1 MVYPLISIIVCT
13 YNREKFIKSC
23 LEHLKNQ
30 ALSIDFFEVLII
42 DNNSNDNSASII
54 NSFIN
59 ANPLLPFYYFLE
71 VNKGLSHARNR
82 GIAESKAKWITYIDD
97 DAEAAPS
104 FAENIKKATE
114 DYKDAIGFGGCV
126 KPKYSESAE
135 PAWMNK
141 YLYGYVGSI
150 DLGLPERKFEG
161 KMKYPIGCNMTYRK
175 DILLQAGGFNNDL
188 QARSDDKYIFFEVS
202 KLSNNIYYIPGMF
215 VLHNI
220 DKERLLFTSFK
231 KLYLKT
237 GNEEKKRLSVSF
249 IQKTKKFFEYLFK
262 IAASL
267 LLWIVFIFKGQEIKG
282 RFLFFSCWFTFVGF
296 LKNNV
301 KVR

>member
-1 MVYPLISIIVCT
+1 MADPLISIVVCT

-30 ALSIDFFEVLII
+30 TLNTDFFEVLII
-42 DNNSNDNSASII
+42 DNNSTDHSASII
-54 NSFIN
+54 NSFIEEN
-59 ANPLLPFYYFLE
+59 KSIPFYYFLE

-82 GIAESKAKWITYIDD
+82 GIYEAKGKWVSYIDD

-126 KPKYSESAE
+126 KPKYSESEE

-150 DLGLPERKFEG
+150 DLRFPERKFEG
-161 KMKYPIGCNMTYRK
+161 KMKYPIGCNMMYRK
-175 DILLQAGGFNNDL
+175 DILVKAGGFNNDL

-202 KLSNNIYYIPGMF
+202 KISSDIFYIPDIF

-220 DKERLLFTSFK
+220 DKERLLFSSFK

-237 GNEEKKRLSVSF
+237 GNEEKKRLSFSWT
-249 IQKTKKFFEYLFK
+249 QQSKKFFEYLFK
-262 IAASL
+262 IAAAI
-267 LLWIVFIFKGQEIKG
+267 LLWINFIFKGQEIKG
-282 RFLFFSCWFTFVGF
+282 RYLFFSCWFTFLGF
-296 LKNNV
+296 LRTDV
-301 KVR
+301 TVR